1 VSQPPTHAITL
12 LVSAEVQATIEAA
25 ARRADRD
32 VASVAAE
39 MLSEAAK
46 MRRVPGIVFA
56 DGVRG
61 RVPQIAGT
69 GLEVWEVVERY
80 QAVGESWELLKEEFD
95 WLSEQQ
101 LRTALTYAA
110 AYPEEIAERLQADER
125 WTPDTLYAAH
135 PFMKPPAP

>member
-1 VSQPPTHAITL
+1 MSQTTSHPITTS
-12 LVSAEVQATIEAA
+12 VSADVHAAIEDA

-39 MLSEAAK
+39 MLTEAAK

-61 RVPQIAGT
+61 RVAQIAGS

-80 QAVGESWELLKEEFD
+80 QAVDESWELLRQEFE
-95 WLSEQQ
+95 WLSESQ
-101 LRTALTYAA
+101 LRAALGYAE
-110 AYPEEIAERLQADER
+110 AYPKEIAERLQADER
-125 WTPDTLYAAH
+125 WTPETLYAAH
-135 PFMKPPAP
+135 PFMKPTGS